1 MTGLVNE
8 RVIYMFDVIALGE
21 LLIDFTS
28 HGMSENGSPLF
39 EQNPGGAPANVLVA
53 LSKLGKNTAF
63 LGMVGIDQFGSFLKN
78 VLIENNVNTEGL
90 KFSETVNTT
99 LAFVHLK
106 KDGDRVFSFY
116 RNPGADM
123 MLTEKDLNLELIKN
137 SKIFH
142 FGSLSLTD
150 EPSRSATLAAVTYAK
165 ESGLI
170 ISYDPNLRSLLWSS
184 LDEAKKRIISCLKF
198 ADILKISEEEFH
210 FITGINDLDIGTEIL
225 FNQGISII
233 LITLGEE
240 GCYYKYKGGSGIVKG
255 FKVNAIDT
263 TGAGDGFLGG
273 ILYNL
278 CNMSLSEINDINKES
293 FEQIIKMGNAVGALV
308 TTKKGAI
315 PSMPI
320 LDEINNLLL
329 IN

>member
-1 MTGLVNE
+1 MNDIV
-8 RVIYMFDVIALGE
+8 ALGE
-21 LLIDFTS
+21 LLIDFTA
-28 HGMSENGSPLF
+28 HGFSENGSFLF

-63 LGMVGIDQFGSFLKN
+63 LGMVGRDKFGVFLKN
-78 VLIENNVNTEGL
+78 VLVENNVNTEGL
-90 KFSETVNTT
+90 KFSESVNTT
-99 LAFVHLK
+99 LAFVHLE

-123 MLTEKDLNLELIKN
+123 MLTKEDLNFELIEN

-142 FGSLSLTD
+142 FGSLSLTS
-150 EPSRSATLAAVTYAK
+150 EPSRSATLAAVTFAK
-165 ESGLI
+165 ENGLI
-170 ISYDPNLRSLLWSS
+170 ISYDPNLRPLLWSS
-184 LDEAKKRIISCLKF
+184 LDIAKQQIISCLKY

-210 FITGINDLDIGTEIL
+210 FITGISDLDVGTEL
-225 FNQGISII
+225 LYNRGISII

-255 FKVNAIDT
+255 YKVNTIDT

-273 ILYNL
+273 VLYNF
-278 CNMSLSEINDINKES
+278 CNMTLDEINDINREC
-293 FEQIIKMGNAVGALV
+293 FEKIIKMGNAVGALV

-315 PSMPI
+315 PSMPM
-320 LDEINNLLL
+320 LDEINDLLM
-329 IN
+329 IK

>member
-1 MTGLVNE
+1 
-8 RVIYMFDVIALGE
+8 MFDIIALGE
-21 LLIDFTS
+21 LLIDFTA
-28 HGMSENGSPLF
+28 HGFSENGSYLF
-39 EQNPGGAPANVLVA
+39 EQNPGGAPANVLVS
-53 LSKLGKNTAF
+53 LSKLGKNTAL
-63 LGMVGIDQFGSFLKN
+63 LGMVGTDQFGLFLKN
-78 VLIENNVNTEGL
+78 VLNENNVNTQGL

-106 KDGDRVFSFY
+106 EDGDRIFSFY

-123 MLTEKDLNLELIKN
+123 MLTIEDINFKMIKN

-142 FGSLSLTD
+142 FGSLSLTH

-165 ESGLI
+165 ENGLI
-170 ISYDPNLRSLLWSS
+170 ISYDPNLRPLLWSS
-184 LDEAKKRIISCLKF
+184 LDTAKQQITSCLKY

-210 FITGINDLDIGTEIL
+210 FITGIKNLDIGTEML
-225 FNQGISII
+225 YNQGTSII

-240 GCYYKYKGGSGIVKG
+240 GCYYRYKGGSGRVKG
-255 FKVNAIDT
+255 YKVNSIDT

-273 ILYNL
+273 VLFNF
-278 CNMSLSEINDINKES
+278 CNMTLDEIKDIDKES
-293 FEQIIKMGNAVGALV
+293 FEAIIKMGNAVGALV

-320 LDEINNLLL
+320 LAEINDLLL
-329 IN
+329 ID

>member
-1 MTGLVNE
+1 MV
-8 RVIYMFDVIALGE
+8 DVIAFGE

-28 HGMSENGSPLF
+28 HGFSENGTPLF
-39 EQNPGGAPANVLVA
+39 EQNPGGAPANVLVS
-53 LSKLGKNTAF
+53 LSKLGKKTAF
-63 LGMVGIDQFGSFLKN
+63 LGMVGSDQFGLFLKN
-78 VLIENNVNTEGL
+78 VLNENNVNTEGL

-106 KDGDRVFSFY
+106 KGGERVFSFY
-116 RNPGADM
+116 RNPGADT
-123 MLTEKDLNLELIKN
+123 MLTKEDLNFELIKS

-142 FGSLSLTD
+142 FGSLSLTN
-150 EPSRSATLAAVTYAK
+150 EPSRSTTIAAVNYAK
-165 ESGLI
+165 ENGLI
-170 ISYDPNLRSLLWSS
+170 ISYDPNLRPLLWSS
-184 LDEAKKRIISCLKF
+184 LERAKQQIISCLKF

-210 FITGINDLDIGTEIL
+210 FITGIDDLDIGADIL

-240 GCYYKYKGGSGIVKG
+240 GCYYRYKGGSGIVKG
-255 FKVNAIDT
+255 YKVNSIDT

-273 ILYNL
+273 ILYNF
-278 CNMSLSEINDINKES
+278 CNKTLEQIKDINKER
-293 FEQIIKMGNAVGALV
+293 FEGIIKMGNAVGALV

-320 LDEINNLLL
+320 LDEINDLLA
-329 IN
+329 ISNN